1 MMWVFPSDGRFRIN
15 TTTQMNTLLIILAV
29 IAGLAILIALWVM
42 GAYNGLVKLRNRYR
56 NAFAQIDVQLKRR
69 HDLIPN
75 LVETAKR
82 YMKHERETLEAV
94 IQARNMASAAREGVN
109 TEDAASMNAL
119 MAAEGGL
126 GSALGRLFA
135 LSESY
140 PDLKS
145 NANMMQLSEELTSTE
160 NKVAFSRQAY
170 NDAVT
175 EYNTKTEVFPSS
187 VIAGMFNFRK
197 ATLFEVADAKER
209 DAVKVEF

>member
-1 MMWVFPSDGRFRIN
+1 MITV
-15 TTTQMNTLLIILAV
+15 LIILGV
-29 IAGLAILIALWVM
+29 LVVLAIIVALWVM

-75 LVETAKR
+75 LVETAKGF
-82 YMKHERETLEAV
+82 MKHERETLEAV
-94 IQARNMASAAREGVN
+94 IEARNTASSARQGAS
-109 TEDAASMNAL
+109 TEDAESMGAL

-126 GSALGRLFA
+126 GNALGRLFA
-135 LSESY
+135 LSEAY

-145 NANMMQLSEELTSTE
+145 NANMMQVSEELTSTE

-175 EYNTKTEVFPSS
+175 EYNTQTEVFPSS
-187 VIAGMFNFRK
+187 VIAGAFNFK
-197 ATLFEVADAKER
+197 EATLFEVADDSER
-209 DAVKVEF
+209 EAVKVEF